1 MDIKPSAQAATPRHH
16 PHSISSASTIPLIM
30 MKHNVLLSFLLL
42 AFMLLSFQHLAL
54 GLFVQPP
61 FHKIKYEQLTLALAD
76 KIGAKYAGVAYD
88 AGKAASLP
96 GFALS
101 LNAEFQPMDENTFND
116 LQKAYCGWSET
127 KSRVIWKEG
136 ARYTLLDFLPPL
148 MQATSGLHFRSSR
161 TMIKNGKLPSFVQN
175 NNDMQQ
181 DVLLTSNCW
190 GTAWEIL
197 YQADNSDTSAMTIS
211 TADPTSAWRAF
222 TSSGFDLIQ
231 NSRTKPELLPDNT
244 KRNKK
249 LKGGDVLLV
258 WHNNPSTVSGSDLYL
273 DHVAT
278 LIDNDVYFEKSGSG
292 DKVPFRI
299 NTWEGLTRNFPTA
312 IFFWEWR
319 RLVRNNRLSPSVY
332 SDQTSLR
339 PATELFGVDAQLPLL
354 TGANSKYSL
363 DLQASFGK
371 LLGRLRPDIKNRV
384 TFQSDPNDN
393 GMVEGQTYTGIVVL
407 EDLVFD
413 NNGRA
418 SLPRSAFMSEF
429 FMNALGS

>member
-1 MDIKPSAQAATPRHH
+1 
-16 PHSISSASTIPLIM
+16 
-30 MKHNVLLSFLLL
+30 
-42 AFMLLSFQHLAL
+42 
-54 GLFVQPP
+54 
-61 FHKIKYEQLTLALAD
+61 
-76 KIGAKYAGVAYD
+76 
-88 AGKAASLP
+88 
-96 GFALS
+96 
-101 LNAEFQPMDENTFND
+101 
-116 LQKAYCGWSET
+116 
-127 KSRVIWKEG
+127 
-136 ARYTLLDFLPPL
+136 
-148 MQATSGLHFRSSR
+148 
-161 TMIKNGKLPSFVQN
+161 
-175 NNDMQQ
+175 
-181 DVLLTSNCW
+181 
-190 GTAWEIL
+190 
-197 YQADNSDTSAMTIS
+197 
-211 TADPTSAWRAF
+211 
-222 TSSGFDLIQ
+222 
-231 NSRTKPELLPDNT
+231 
-244 KRNKK
+244 
-249 LKGGDVLLV
+249 
-258 WHNNPSTVSGSDLYL
+258 
-273 DHVAT
+273 
-278 LIDNDVYFEKSGSG
+278 
-292 DKVPFRI
+292 
-299 NTWEGLTRNFPTA
+299 LTRNFPTA